1 MKPAIHPAQR
11 LKDATAF
18 MARPVVPFVLLP
30 VLMAVL
36 IGGTVAQRFIG
47 LYDAQRIFFAS
58 APVVLLLAALTI
70 SLTIKFLFFSQW
82 TRARAGINL
91 SHLGILILLIGGLLT
106 AISTREGNLTIGEG
120 ESASIIHD
128 YNQREMTI
136 AAGASV
142 ITIPFEKLKPGQV
155 IAVADTTAKI
165 TINTLCRNCRIDP
178 RKDANGSY
186 KSMAQFMALTPDRP
200 ALNDEQN
207 INGVTFTISGAEN
220 TASNGI
226 YLAIDVM
233 PQPVKAGA
241 ITFNLGKARR
251 ELPFEIRL
259 EDFHAENHP
268 GTAMARAYRSDIIV
282 QDGGIAWPV
291 RIEMNKPLRYKGY
304 TFFQSSFFKPSDTQE
319 FTVLAVVQNRAWIF
333 PYIGTGLMAIGLLL
347 HLMIMVVVRR

>member
-1 MKPAIHPAQR
+1 MKPATRPVQR
-11 LKDATAF
+11 LKSAAAF
-18 MARPVVPFVLLP
+18 LARPVIPFLLLP

-36 IGGTVAQRFIG
+36 VGGTIAQRFIG

-70 SLTIKFLFFSQW
+70 SLLIKFLFFSTW
-82 TRARAGINL
+82 SRARSGINL
-91 SHLGILILLIGGLLT
+91 SHLGILVLLIGGLLT

-120 ESASIIHD
+120 ESAAIIHD
-128 YNQREMTI
+128 YHQRELTVGGGD
-136 AAGASV
+136 AP
-142 ITIPFEKLKPGQV
+142 ITIPFETLKPGQV
-155 IAVADTTAKI
+155 IAVPGKTARITVMATCRHCKI
-165 TINTLCRNCRIDP
+165 DR
-178 RKDANGSY
+178 RKDADDRY

-207 INGVTFTISGAEN
+207 INGVTFALSGAN
-220 TASNGI
+220 DQADGI

-233 PQPVKAGA
+233 PQPVTAGD

-251 ELPFEIRL
+251 QLPFEIRL

-333 PYIGTGLMAIGLLL
+333 PYIGTALMAIGLLL
-347 HLMIMVVVRR
+347 HLAIMLAVRR